1 MKPNCVSLS
10 WPAQNSQRMGRGVR
24 SSGGG
29 ESQLGYLFGSENPPW
44 PKASGNRPAVATP
57 RPTQPELQSP
67 AGLVTN
73 AHAEKAGPAAV
84 TAASVS
90 RQNGKAEENAAA
102 LTHKLGRN
110 FNNYHR
116 ADGQNTGNFITVS
129 SVSTNSSGNN
139 TGISSFTLL
148 TKLCKFFSVVV
159 HRHVCGCSIS
169 TSWRLWSFK
178 LRWIVKYVSIFWRI
192 FSLKAC
198 TYKRL
203 MVEHLGCRHIYS
215 SYNPRRERFVRRV

>member
-1 MKPNCVSLS
+1 VSLVAS
-10 WPAQNSQRMGRGVR
+10 TNSQRMGRGVR

-44 PKASGNRPAVATP
+44 PKASGNRSAVAAP
-57 RPTQPELQSP
+57 RPLQPELQSP
-67 AGLVTN
+67 AGLVKN
-73 AHAEKAGPAAV
+73 AHAEKAGPAVV

-90 RQNGKAEENAAA
+90 RQNGKAEESAAA

-139 TGISSFTLL
+139 TGIFFTLL
-148 TKLCKFFSVVV
+148 TKLCKFSVVV
-159 HRHVCGCSIS
+159 HRHVCGCIS

-178 LRWIVKYVSIFWRI
+178 LR
-192 FSLKAC
+192 
-198 TYKRL
+198 
-203 MVEHLGCRHIYS
+203 
-215 SYNPRRERFVRRV
+215 

>member
-1 MKPNCVSLS
+1 MKYVHQYIYHSRLKRKWSRTVSLVAS
-10 WPAQNSQRMGRGVR
+10 TNSQRMGRGVR

-44 PKASGNRPAVATP
+44 PKASGNRPAVAAP

-148 TKLCKFFSVVV
+148 TKLCKFSLLS
-159 HRHVCGCSIS
+159 SIVMS
-169 TSWRLWSFK
+169 ADAAYPPLGDYGVSNDVESWSMYPSFGGYSPWKLALTS
-178 LRWIVKYVSIFWRI
+178 
-192 FSLKAC
+192 A
-198 TYKRL
+198 
-203 MVEHLGCRHIYS
+203 
-215 SYNPRRERFVRRV
+215 